1 MDKVAVLGFGSS
13 GRRLFSIVRER
24 LPQAEFLV
32 FSSQDL
38 SGQGFPTTTELSDVT
53 RFEPTI
59 AIVCG
64 VASQRLHM
72 VKALPDEVRGVLVE
86 KPLAMNFDEASQ
98 VTKELKDRG
107 AVTQVGFNLR
117 FSPSL
122 REFRRRV
129 LGLRLGRVISVRAE
143 TGQYLPGW
151 RVGRDYRTTA
161 SATEKLGGGV
171 LRELSHEIDYLSWIF
186 GDVEWVSAW
195 TGQQS
200 ELEIDVEDSA
210 HLTLGFRSETSLVG
224 QLNID
229 FVRHDATRLITAVCA
244 EGTIQWDGIAGRVKE
259 WHQGGHQ
266 WEVSFLEQQNAPTTY
281 QAQWDSF
288 YAALESGAIPDVTAD
303 DGLAAMSV
311 IDGARASHESGGLR
325 IAPERGGQDQ

>member
-59 AIVCG
+59 AIVSG
-64 VASQRLHM
+64 VASQRLEM
-72 VKALPDEVRGVLVE
+72 VRALPSKMCGVLVE
-86 KPLAMNFDEASQ
+86 KPLAMNFYEASQ
-98 VTKELKDRG
+98 VTKELEHRS

-122 REFRRRV
+122 REFRNRV
-129 LGLRLGRVISVRAE
+129 LSLSLGKLLSVRAE

-151 RVGRDYRTTA
+151 RVGRDYRSTA

-171 LRELSHEIDYLSWIF
+171 LRELSHEIDYLGWIF

-200 ELEIDVEDSA
+200 ELEIDVEDTA
-210 HLTLGFRSETSLVG
+210 HLTLGFRSEPSLVG

-229 FVRHDATRLITAVCA
+229 FVRHDATRSITAVCA
-244 EGTIQWDGIAGRVKE
+244 EGTMQWDGIGGCVKE
-259 WHQGGHQ
+259 WAQGGHQ
-266 WEVSFLEQQNAPTTY
+266 WEVSFSEKPNEPTTY
-281 QAQWDSF
+281 EAQWDSF
-288 YAALESGAIPDVTAD
+288 YSAVKSGTTPAVTAD
-303 DGLAAMSV
+303 DGLAVLSV
-311 IDGARASHESGGLR
+311 IDGARESHETGGLR
-325 IAPERGGQDQ
+325 IAPEQRGQGR